1 MSVKS
6 FASKIFAAY
15 IRRQIDSWATKPVE
29 TQKRVFEH
37 LLKKAADTEFGKD
50 HGFRNISSYR
60 EYAAR
65 VPVRDYED
73 LKPYVEK
80 VVAGKKDILWPG
92 KPIYFAKTSGTTS
105 GAKYIPLTKESMPTH
120 IDAARNAILCY
131 INDTGNS
138 EFVDGK
144 MIFLQGSPELE
155 EKNGIKLGRLSGI
168 AAHYVPGYLQRN
180 RMPSWETNTI
190 EDWETK
196 VEAVVDETVKEDM
209 SVISGIP
216 SWVQMYFE
224 RLQARTGK
232 KVGEIFPNFN
242 LFIYGGVNFEPYRA
256 KFESL
261 IGRKVDSIEL
271 FPASEG
277 FFAFQDRQDEKG
289 MLLQLD
295 SGIFYEFIKADEF
308 YNENPRR
315 YTIGEVELGI
325 NYVLIISTTAGLW
338 AYDIGDTV
346 QFTSL
351 APYRVIVS
359 GRIKHFISA
368 FGEHVIAK
376 EVEQAMQEA
385 TAGTGVQ
392 ISEFTVAPQ
401 ITPEGEQLPY
411 HEWFIEFEEEPKDL
425 NTFASAL
432 DRSLQQQNSYYLDLI
447 EGKILQQLKIS
458 RVPANGFQ
466 QYMKS
471 IGKLGGQNKLP
482 RLSNDRKIAE
492 ALENII
498 NRK

>member
-1 MSVKS
+1 MSIKS

-29 TQKRVFEH
+29 TQKRVFEQ
-37 LLKKAADTEFGKD
+37 LLKKAANTEFGKD
-50 HGFRNISSYR
+50 HGFRNISDYR

-80 VVAGKKDILWPG
+80 VVAGEKDILWPG
-92 KPIYFAKTSGTTS
+92 KPLYFAKTSGTTS

-138 EFVDGK
+138 DFVDGK

-196 VEAVVDETVKEDM
+196 VEAVVDETLKEDM

-308 YNENPRR
+308 YTENPRR
-315 YTIGEVELGI
+315 YTIGEVELGV

-338 AYDIGDTV
+338 AYNIGDTV

-385 TAGTGVQ
+385 TAGTGIQ

-425 NTFASAL
+425 DTFAAAL

-447 EGKILQQLKIS
+447 EGKVLQPLKIS

-466 QYMKS
+466 KYMKS

-498 NRK
+498 NNK